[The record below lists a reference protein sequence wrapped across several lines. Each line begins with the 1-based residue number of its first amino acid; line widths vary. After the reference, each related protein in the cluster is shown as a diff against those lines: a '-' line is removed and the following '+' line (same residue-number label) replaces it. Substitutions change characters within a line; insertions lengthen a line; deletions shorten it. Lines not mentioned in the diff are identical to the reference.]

1 MYNFIVQAYA
11 LYKGLFYWLSVAGFI
26 SNVFVRPIALVLMY
40 AVLGRFAGN
49 PVAVQDYVL
58 GVASYTMV
66 MIVIPGLTQSY
77 TYDRGQGTLAFLYA
91 SPANRFANFLSRMVF
106 HYPNALLSFATSLIT
121 AWFIVDLNFGAVN
134 WAGFF
139 VALLVIAASI
149 AAFGQFLGIFAII
162 FRDWSN
168 VQAIAVGML
177 LILTGMIIPI
187 SIFPAGVQELVK
199 LLPIT
204 NGLVAMRDAFIGLPL
219 NQISG
224 SILREMVTGIV
235 YFTIGYTG
243 FVVFERVAKQRGT
256 LDIET
261 F

>member
-40 AVLGRFAGN
+40 ALLGRFAGN

-58 GVASYTMV
+58 GVAAYTMV
-66 MIVIPGLTQSY
+66 IIVIPGITQSY
-77 TYDRGQGTLAFLYA
+77 TYDRGLGTLAFLYA
-91 SPANRFANFLSRMVF
+91 SPANRFANFLSRTVF

-121 AWFIVDLNFGAVN
+121 AWLIVGLNFGVVN
-134 WAGFF
+134 WAGFI
-139 VALLVIAASI
+139 VALLVTAASI

-168 VQAIAVGML
+168 VQTVAVGVL
-177 LILTGMIIPI
+177 LILTGTIIPLTV
-187 SIFPAGVQELVK
+187 FPLGVQEGLK

-204 NGLVAMRDAFIGLPL
+204 NGLAAIREAFTGISLSE
-219 NQISG
+219 ISG
-224 SILREMVTGIV
+224 NILREILTGMV
-235 YFTIGYTG
+235 YFAVGYAG
-243 FVVFERVAKQRGT
+243 FLLFERVAKRRGT
-256 LDIET
+256 LELEA